1 MRDTIPS
8 GLGPPPF
15 VVSQENAL
23 NDIKDKLKGQ
33 SDRGNSSVEA
43 SSSQE
48 TQVCIKMTKKNLTSI
63 YITEGNT
70 LNLFQT
76 HNTK

>member
-1 MRDTIPS
+1 MFSWPTLSHQPMRDTIPS

-48 TQVCIKMTKKNLTSI
+48 TQVCIKMTKKKKILPAYT
-63 YITEGNT
+63 
-70 LNLFQT
+70 
-76 HNTK
+76 